1 MTDLDPT
8 RAQMLGNLIREA
20 RLYAGREPEECAGVL
35 GLTPEA
41 YEEVETGAHPVSLP
55 DLEVLA
61 LYLKVPMG
69 YFWGRDELVQPRPVD
84 YQSLITLRHRVIGVM
99 LRQLRL
105 QARQTPKDFAAA
117 LGVDEA
123 TIAAYETGSTA
134 VPYLHLE
141 TLSRY
146 LDIPITYFVDDQHG
160 PLGRHEAEQRLK
172 KIFSELDPDMQA
184 FLANPTNVTY
194 MGTAKILSEMDVQRL
209 RQVAESILDIT
220 F

>member
-1 MTDLDPT
+1 MTNLDPT

-20 RLYAGREPEECAGVL
+20 RLYAGREPEECAAILNV
-35 GLTPEA
+35 TPEV
-41 YEEVETGAHPVSLP
+41 YEQMETGDYPVSLP
-55 DLEVLA
+55 DLEALA
-61 LYLKVPMG
+61 LFLKVPMG
-69 YFWGRDELVQPRPVD
+69 YFWGREELVKPRPVD
-84 YQSLITLRHRVIGVM
+84 YKSLIALRHRVIGVM

-105 QARQTPKDFAAA
+105 QAHQSQEEFADV

-123 TIAAYETGSTA
+123 TITAYETGNTA

-141 TLSRY
+141 QISRH
-146 LDIPITYFVDDQHG
+146 LDVPITYFVDDQHG
-160 PLGRHEAEQRLK
+160 PLGRHEAEQRLQ

-184 FLANPTNVTY
+184 FLANPTNVSY

>member
-1 MTDLDPT
+1 MTNLDPT

-20 RLYAGREPEECAGVL
+20 RLYAGREPEECAVVL
-35 GLTPEA
+35 SLSPET
-41 YEEVETGAHPVSLP
+41 YEQVETGEHPVSLP
-55 DLEVLA
+55 DLEALA
-61 LYLKVPMG
+61 LFLKVPMG
-69 YFWGRDELVQPRPVD
+69 YFWGRDELIRPRPVD
-84 YQSLITLRHRVIGVM
+84 YKSLITLRHRVIGVM

-105 QARQTPKDFAAA
+105 QAHQSQQAFADV

-123 TIAAYETGSTA
+123 TVTAYETGNTA

-141 TLSRY
+141 QISRH
-146 LDIPITYFVDDQHG
+146 LDVPITYFVDDQHG
-160 PLGRHEAEQRLK
+160 PLGRHEAEQRLQ

>member
-8 RAQMLGNLIREA
+8 RAQMLGNLIHEA
-20 RLYAGREPEECAGVL
+20 RLYAGRETEECAVVL
-35 GLTPEA
+35 GLSPET
-41 YEEVETGAHPVSLP
+41 YEQVETGEHAVSLP

-61 LYLKVPMG
+61 LFLKVPMG
-69 YFWGRDELVQPRPVD
+69 YFWGREQLVTPRPVD
-84 YQSLITLRHRVIGVM
+84 YKSLIALRHRVIGVM

-105 QARQTPKDFAAA
+105 QAHQTPQDFADV
-117 LGVDEA
+117 LDVDEA
-123 TIAAYETGSTA
+123 TIAAYETGNTA

-141 TLSRY
+141 QISRH
-146 LDIPITYFVDDQHG
+146 LNVPITYFVDDQHG
-160 PLGRHEAEQRLK
+160 PLGRHEAEQRLQ
-172 KIFSELDPDMQA
+172 KIFSELDPEMQA
-184 FLANPTNVTY
+184 FLSNPTNVTY

>member
-1 MTDLDPT
+1 MTNLDPT

-20 RLYAGREPEECAGVL
+20 RLYAGREPEECAVVL
-35 GLTPEA
+35 SLSPET
-41 YEEVETGAHPVSLP
+41 YEQVETGKHPVSLP
-55 DLEVLA
+55 DLEALA
-61 LYLKVPMG
+61 LFLKVPMG
-69 YFWGRDELVQPRPVD
+69 YFWGRDELIRPRPVD

-105 QARQTPKDFAAA
+105 QAHQSQQAFADV

-123 TIAAYETGSTA
+123 TITAYETGNTA

-141 TLSRY
+141 QISRH
-146 LDIPITYFVDDQHG
+146 LDVPITYFVDDQHG
-160 PLGRHEAEQRLK
+160 PLGRHEAEQRLQ